1 MQPLKDPHA
10 AVDGPTHIGSIKWT
24 QKVKKKKST
33 WSWERIAV
41 LGRIGEN
48 KGGDEGEKSEWDGVG
63 LMIYIVKT

>member
-24 QKVKKKKST
+24 QKVKKKEYMKLRENSC
-33 WSWERIAV
+33 A
-41 LGRIGEN
+41 GEN